1 MIAYQGEVS
10 WSRSWCG
17 LSLNQALQVEKL
29 IMEERVNTLAQFRNS
44 DKSKSDIV
52 YKHRYLTRH
61 WLNIYDIN
69 KALPCHFD

>member
-1 MIAYQGEVS
+1 
-10 WSRSWCG
+10 
-17 LSLNQALQVEKL
+17 
-29 IMEERVNTLAQFRNS
+29 MEERVNTLAQFRNS